1 MRNFEERKAEIFR
14 RSEQR
19 IKERKQNRRRILTV
33 CIPLCLALTVC
44 SVALLPDML
53 PAGAD
58 GFLGENAAMP
68 EYTGE
73 NKVEKVQVEVLH
85 TEGLQQDLTQEPYIL
100 YEGAGQVYYS
110 MDAALEK
117 GRGNEE
123 SKLEDSQL
131 DMNAELVLG
140 GGGYLPD
147 YKITFVFQNGS
158 EEVYILEG
166 YTLTKQSDGRSIT
179 LTEVQR
185 NEILETLGLE
195 EEIK

>member
-1 MRNFEERKAEIFR
+1 MRNFEQRKAEIFR
-14 RSEQR
+14 RSEKR
-19 IKERKQNRRRILTV
+19 IKERRENRRRILTV
-33 CIPLCLALTVC
+33 SIPLCLALTVC

-53 PAGAD
+53 PVGAD

-85 TEGLQQDLTQEPYIL
+85 TEGLQQNLTQEPYIL
-100 YEGAGQVYYS
+100 YEGAGQIYYS
-110 MDAALEK
+110 MDAVLEK

-131 DMNAELVLG
+131 DMNEELVL

-147 YKITFVFQNGS
+147 YKITFVRNDGS

-166 YTLTKQSDGRSIT
+166 YTLTKLSDGRSIT

-195 EEIK
+195 EIK